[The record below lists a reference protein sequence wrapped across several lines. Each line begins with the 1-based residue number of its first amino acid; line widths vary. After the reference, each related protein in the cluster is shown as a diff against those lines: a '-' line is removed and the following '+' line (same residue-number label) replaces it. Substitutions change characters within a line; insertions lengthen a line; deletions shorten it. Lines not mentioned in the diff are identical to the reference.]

1 MKKPI
6 VFLYVN
12 NKPAER
18 EIKEIMSFTV
28 ASKRIKFLGIDL
40 TKEGKDMHIEK
51 RTLKKTH
58 L

>member
-6 VFLYVN
+6 VFLYVK

-18 EIKEIMSFTV
+18 EIKEIMSFTI
-28 ASKRIKFLGIDL
+28 ASERIKFLGIDL
-40 TKEGKDMHIEK
+40 TKEVKDMYIENE
-51 RTLKKTH
+51 TLRKTH

>member
-18 EIKEIMSFTV
+18 EINEIMSFTV

-40 TKEGKDMHIEK
+40 TKEVKDMHIEK

>member
-40 TKEGKDMHIEK
+40 TKEVKDMHIEK

-58 L
+58 Q

>member
-28 ASKRIKFLGIDL
+28 ASKSIKFLGIDL
-40 TKEGKDMHIEK
+40 TKEVKDMHIEK

>member
-1 MKKPI
+1 MKNPI
-6 VFLYVN
+6 VFLYTN

-18 EIKEIMSFTV
+18 EIKEIMSFTI

-40 TKEGKDMHIEK
+40 TMEVKDMHIEK
-51 RTLKKTH
+51 KTLKKTH

>member
-40 TKEGKDMHIEK
+40 TKEVKDMHIEK

>member
-6 VFLYVN
+6 VFLYIN

-18 EIKEIMSFTV
+18 EIKEIMSFTI
-28 ASKRIKFLGIDL
+28 ASERIKFLGIDL
-40 TKEGKDMHIEK
+40 TKEVKDIYIENK
-51 RTLKKTH
+51 TLKKTH

>member
-40 TKEGKDMHIEK
+40 TKKVKDMHIEK

>member
-6 VFLYVN
+6 VFLYIN

-28 ASKRIKFLGIDL
+28 ASKSIKFLGIDL
-40 TKEGKDMHIEK
+40 TKEVKDMHIEK

>member
-1 MKKPI
+1 
-6 VFLYVN
+6 
-12 NKPAER
+12 
-18 EIKEIMSFTV
+18 MSFTV

-40 TKEGKDMHIEK
+40 TKEVKDMHIEK

>member
-6 VFLYVN
+6 VFLYTN

-18 EIKEIMSFTV
+18 EIKEIMSFTI
-28 ASKRIKFLGIDL
+28 ASKGIKFLGIDL
-40 TKEGKDMHIEK
+40 TKEVKDIHIEK